1 MKIKVNL
8 NPGYEIEIRKGSIT
22 NEVLPTGFVITDKNI
37 IKHYGSLLT
46 DSEIMK
52 LSYIIGSGE
61 DNKSLKNYNKI
72 IEKISGLEHADRI
85 IALGGGVVGDLSGF
99 VASTCKRGIPLIHVP
114 TTLLAMVD
122 SSIGGKNGVNVR
134 KIKNYVGTI
143 YQPEEVLIDPLFL
156 ETLPEREFRNG
167 LAEVVKYAHLFRG
180 SLLDRLQQR
189 VLPQHKDIESIIY
202 NSCKN
207 KVNVVE
213 KDEFD
218 KDYRHCLNF
227 GHTIGHAI
235 ELPYGLS
242 HGEAISIGMVKELEL
257 ANNLGIV
264 KSKDAKVLKNI
275 LEIHGLPTEFPRSF
289 NPSRTLNIMK
299 ADKKGK
305 FVFAF
310 DCEHYKVQ
318 VDEETIREFL
328 ENA

>member
-8 NPGYEIEIRKGSIT
+8 NPGYEIEIRPRLVT
-22 NEVLPTGFVITDKNI
+22 NEVLPAGFVITDKNI
-37 IKHYGSLLT
+37 LKHYYSLLT
-46 DSEIMK
+46 DNGAMK
-52 LSYIIGSGE
+52 FSQIIGSGE
-61 DNKSLKNYNKI
+61 DNKSLENYNKI

-99 VASTCKRGIPLIHVP
+99 IASTSKRGIPLIHVP

-122 SSIGGKNGVNVR
+122 SSIGGKNGVNVG
-134 KIKNYVGTI
+134 KIKNYAGTI

-156 ETLPEREFRNG
+156 KTLPEREFRSG
-167 LAEVVKYAHLFRG
+167 LAEVVKYTYLFRG
-180 SLLDRLQQR
+180 PLLDRLQQR
-189 VLPQHKDIESIIY
+189 VLPKHEDIESIIY

-207 KVNVVE
+207 KVDVVE

-242 HGEAISIGMVKELEL
+242 HGEAISIGMVKEAEL
-257 ANNLGIV
+257 AIMLGII

-275 LEIHGLPTEFPRSF
+275 LEIQGLPTEFPRSF
-289 NPSRTLNIMK
+289 NPSKVLKIMK

-310 DCEHYKVQ
+310 NSENYKVQ
-318 VDEETIREFL
+318 VDEKTVNEFL
-328 ENA
+328 ENS